1 MKKSIIFLI
10 IAISCAMQSF
20 AYDFPIRVPS
30 GQIIYLN
37 IVDNENYTVC
47 VTYPN
52 LLSGSYYFGYDKPTG
67 DLVIPE
73 TINSSGNVTWTIVS
87 IGDHAFDN
95 CAELTSVEL
104 PNTVTTIGEYA
115 FYQCSSIVSVD
126 LPNNIATLG
135 KHTFEQCSELI
146 SIEIPHTITVIEDYV
161 FNQCS
166 GLTSIEIPNSVTMVG
181 EKAFSGC
188 NHASEIVIPESV
200 TNIGSSAFSGCSEW
214 TGVLNI
220 SASVVSIDFAA
231 FSGCSKLQ
239 GLSLPNK
246 HIEYGSGCFSNC
258 GFEGQLVLPDSL
270 TIIANSMFSDCAY
283 ITDIDFPNT
292 LTTIYS
298 SAFSDCNSIT
308 NIHLPNSII
317 EIYGNPFCGCK
328 NLTEITIDENNE
340 NYYSENNAI
349 IRSETKKLVTGCKT
363 TVIPNDIV
371 RIGYNAFARIG
382 EGSFPI
388 IPNSVTSIEYDAFK
402 SCEFTGAC
410 VIPNSVTLID
420 SYAFGG
426 CSFDEL
432 IISDSLT
439 EIPYSCF
446 SECRNLKKL
455 EIPKA
460 IQKIGQDA
468 FFRCSSLSSIYC
480 YAQQPPVI
488 QTSNYDLTFYGV
500 SKSIPVYV
508 PAGSAE
514 AYRNAPS
521 WEDFRNFIEMPEFAP
536 THAEWYYE
544 IQNDNGSI
552 TYQQLQQEGDTVINH
567 KDVKII
573 VRTNTLYDKHQEIT
587 HEYIYEESNVV
598 YWWNKTLNEFT
609 MLYDFAAETG
619 DEWEI
624 KVGTESVTVHVDG
637 VSTQNYEGKVYKVLE
652 ISDADNIFNGTIVC
666 GIGHQT
672 SFFPERLMNSG
683 KYYRVEGIRCYWIDG
698 NLIYKDGDRDCD
710 EVYEEL
716 HNGIEEPDNQ
726 TFCVYPNPAK
736 GCINVETEEE
746 NADYEI
752 LNIMGQT
759 ILSGSLNVEKQ
770 ISLDGLSDG
779 LYFMKIGR
787 QTVKFVVGK

>member
-1 MKKSIIFLI
+1 MKKSILFLI

-20 AYDFPIRVPS
+20 AYDFPIIAPS
-30 GQIIYLN
+30 GQVIYLN
-37 IVDNENYTVC
+37 IVDSENHTAC

-87 IGDHAFDN
+87 IGNHAFDN

-115 FYQCSSIVSVD
+115 FYQCSGIVSVD
-126 LPNNIATLG
+126 LPNNLTTLG
-135 KHTFEQCSELI
+135 NHTFEQCSELI
-146 SIEIPHTITVIEDYV
+146 SIEIPNTITVIEDYV

-181 EKAFSGC
+181 EKAFCGC
-188 NHASEIVIPESV
+188 NHASEIEIPESV
-200 TNIGSSAFSGCSEW
+200 TNISSSAFSGCSEW
-214 TGVLNI
+214 TGCLNI
-220 SASVVSIDFAA
+220 SASVVSIDLSA

-246 HIEYGSGCFSNC
+246 HIEYGPGCFSNC

-270 TIIANSMFSDCAY
+270 TIIASSMFSGCAY
-283 ITDIDFPNT
+283 ITDIVFPNT

-317 EIYGNPFCGCK
+317 TIYENPFWGCK

-363 TVIPNDIV
+363 TVIPNDIEC
-371 RIGYNAFARIG
+371 IGYKSFARIG
-382 EGSFPI
+382 EGLFPT
-388 IPNSVTSIEYDAFK
+388 IPNSVTNIEYGAFT
-402 SCEFTGAC
+402 SCEFTGTC

-420 SYAFGG
+420 SYAFEG

-460 IQKIGQDA
+460 IQRIGQDA

-508 PAGSAE
+508 PIGCAE

-544 IQNDNGSI
+544 IVNDNGSI

-587 HEYIYEESNVV
+587 HEYIYEENNVV
-598 YWWNKTLNEFT
+598 YWWNKTLDEFT
-609 MLYDFAAETG
+609 TLYDFAAETG
-619 DEWEI
+619 DEWQI
-624 KVGTESVTVHVDG
+624 KVGTETITLHVDAVELVEYDG
-637 VSTQNYEGKVYKVLE
+637 RTYKVLKV
-652 ISDADNIFNGTIVC
+652 SDEGDLFSGNIVC
-666 GIGHQT
+666 GIGHVA
-672 SFFPERLMNSG
+672 SFFPEKLMQ
-683 KYYRVEGIRCYWIDG
+683 KALPFDVESLRCYWVND
-698 NLIYKDGDRDCD
+698 NLILHMGTVDCD
-710 EVYEEL
+710 EILAVEENVSAQDSESITL
-716 HNGIEEPDNQ
+716 
-726 TFCVYPNPAK
+726 YPNPTNGTLYIESQGDA
-736 GCINVETEEE
+736 CTFSISNM
-746 NADYEI
+746 
-752 LNIMGQT
+752 LGQT
-759 ILSGSLNVEKQ
+759 VMTGNIADNQ
-770 ISLDGLSDG
+770 IIDVSRLDDG
-779 LYFMKIGR
+779 MYFICIGQR
-787 QTVKFVVGK
+787 TVKFAVRK